1 MSIYH
6 IVYQTTNKI
15 NNKIYIG
22 VHSTSNINDGY
33 LGSGVALKRAIKK
46 YGEQNFE
53 KTIIF
58 CAFSR
63 QDADYIESQIVSP
76 QWLKENSKE
85 IYNIAVGGSRG
96 SNYLHLQDGEIKHIT
111 QGKVTALDKRT
122 GETYQVPKDIFD
134 IDDNLVGVTTGKAV
148 YLDENGNKIIC
159 DTSSEMVATGRVKHH
174 NSNKIQVVRNGNII
188 SISKTEVQS
197 NEQYADTL
205 FKQHT
210 VRCRDINTDEMKIV
224 SKEEFDSSPDLVGVT
239 YQTALYVN
247 DKGETRM
254 LTSNDPLV
262 LNGIFYSKAKGFTH
276 YRLLSGETIYCHT
289 SNKPD
294 GAVGITKGT
303 TPVYDTHNKTYVN
316 VTMQEYQENKSRY
329 KRVNSGRKRYYS
341 SSGEER
347 LLLPTDDRVKIGE
360 FKTRME
366 WTLLGNK
373 NLPIRKVKS

>member
-1 MSIYH
+1 MSNELYDELIA
-6 IVYQTTNKI
+6 K
-15 NNKIYIG
+15 
-22 VHSTSNINDGY
+22 GY
-33 LGSGVALKRAIKK
+33 LPELKFRNDAYTKLLYVK
-46 YGEQNFE
+46 NLNEDSVRVSNVGNF
-53 KTIIF
+53 
-58 CAFSR
+58 
-63 QDADYIESQIVSP
+63 
-76 QWLKENSKE
+76 N
-85 IYNIAVGGSRG
+85 
-96 SNYLHLQDGEIKHIT
+96 
-111 QGKVTALDKRT
+111 
-122 GETYQVPKDIFD
+122 VPTFPIL
-134 IDDNLVGVTTGKAV
+134 N
-148 YLDENGNKIIC
+148 
-159 DTSSEMVATGRVKHH
+159 
-174 NSNKIQVVRNGNII
+174 
-188 SISKTEVQS
+188 
-197 NEQYADTL
+197 
-205 FKQHT
+205 
-210 VRCRDINTDEMKIV
+210 
-224 SKEEFDSSPDLVGVT
+224 
-239 YQTALYVN
+239 QTALYVN